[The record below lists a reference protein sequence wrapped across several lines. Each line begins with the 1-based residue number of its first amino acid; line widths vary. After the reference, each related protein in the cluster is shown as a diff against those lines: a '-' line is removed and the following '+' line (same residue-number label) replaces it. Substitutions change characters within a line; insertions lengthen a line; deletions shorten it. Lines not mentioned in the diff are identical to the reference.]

1 MTSGLHPH
9 PNDLIFASVIKAQNL
24 FEFYMGY
31 YPPNLFIKMSTLMKF
46 YPNKVC
52 ARLLTLNSNRKKKTK
67 LIAPTFPIRHAIK
80 WHIYFF
86 LSAKKLKRSLQEGN
100 EFFEDD
106 ARHV

>member
-1 MTSGLHPH
+1 
-9 PNDLIFASVIKAQNL
+9 
-24 FEFYMGY
+24 
-31 YPPNLFIKMSTLMKF
+31 MKF